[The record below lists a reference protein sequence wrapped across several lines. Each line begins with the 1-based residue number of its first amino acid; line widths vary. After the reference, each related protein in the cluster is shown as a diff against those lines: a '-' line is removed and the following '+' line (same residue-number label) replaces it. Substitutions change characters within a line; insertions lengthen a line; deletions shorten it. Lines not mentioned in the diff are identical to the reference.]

1 MEKINVISPVYKN
14 VSVNFNGFI
23 INFNA
28 EGKSIIEIEE
38 EKLPILREVFKTHS
52 NIYEG
57 NELPK
62 KENVDNTKS
71 DLNNINDIDNTE
83 ISFLKESNKNLAK
96 ENAILKKEKDI
107 LIQENVQLKKEKYFL
122 EEENVNLKNQ
132 ISNYNCKENQQQSVE
147 ESQSVEK
154 SESQSVEKLES
165 QVVEESQ
172 SIEEE
177 NQQSQLDNN
186 KIKEQLN
193 KKTVAQLKELLNE
206 DFGDFKNEWK
216 VLTKKDDIINY
227 IISKI

>member
-23 INFNA
+23 VNFNA

-38 EKLPILREVFKTHS
+38 EKLPILREVFKIHS

-62 KENVDNTKS
+62 KENIDNTQS
-71 DLNNINDIDNTE
+71 NLNNINDIDNTE

-96 ENAILKKEKDI
+96 ENVILKKEKDI
-107 LIQENVQLKKEKYFL
+107 LIQENTQLKKEKYFL
-122 EEENVNLKNQ
+122 EEENTNLKNQ
-132 ISNYNCKENQQQSVE
+132 ISSGNCCKENQQQSVE
-147 ESQSVEK
+147 ESESVE
-154 SESQSVEKLES
+154 ELES